1 MMLPAKQLAAA
12 VTTVTQVQELKQVV
26 KSSLWLGCSQ
36 CSYSVFCSNEGHLY
50 RKREYQIRVLVA
62 GYVIPSK
69 FYTLQNWRHIFFSV
83 RKHASWVKFMKSSTS
98 GTVTFAWR
106 SLDRPTRSI
115 RLLQTDRT
123 FEDRFRDKRRSS
135 HATNQTKKLKIW
147 MIMYI

>member
-69 FYTLQNWRHIFFSV
+69 FYTLQNWRHIFFFRWGSMRVELSSWKVRRLAQLRSPEGVWIVQHVLSV
-83 RKHASWVKFMKSSTS
+83 CFRRIERLRIVSETNVDPHMQRTKLRNWKFE
-98 GTVTFAWR
+98 W
-106 SLDRPTRSI
+106 
-115 RLLQTDRT
+115 
-123 FEDRFRDKRRSS
+123 
-135 HATNQTKKLKIW
+135 
-147 MIMYI
+147 

>member
-50 RKREYQIRVLVA
+50 RKREYQIRVLGRIRYPEQILYPA
-62 GYVIPSK
+62 ELTPY
-69 FYTLQNWRHIFFSV
+69 FFFSV

-106 SLDRPTRSI
+106 SLNRPTRSI
-115 RLLQTDRT
+115 SLLQTDRT

>member
-12 VTTVTQVQELKQVV
+12 GTTVTQVQELKQVV

-123 FEDRFRDKRRSS
+123 FEDRFRDDVDPHMQRTKLRSW
-135 HATNQTKKLKIW
+135 KFEW
-147 MIMYI
+147 